1 VRQARGSN
9 PILPLRVF
17 ASTKLS
23 AANVIQALMSS
34 AFLGFFF
41 MASLD
46 LERVLGYGP
55 MALGLAFLP
64 VTVVMGLFS
73 LRFSALL
80 INRVGPLA
88 VLVAGQAVIVVQVAL
103 GGILVAMGSKPPGLH
118 VLYGVLPLLV
128 SLIAE
133 SLRASTA
140 QLVLD
145 QRGFASAQAVGQLP
159 EDEQREVVAAIVKR
173 ELAVMAIAAVVVVV
187 LLARAAQTH
196 G

>member
-1 VRQARGSN
+1 MVGISAIAVNAAAALYAAWAWYRTTIN
-9 PILPLRVF
+9 PWVWRLLR
-17 ASTKLS
+17 T
-23 AANVIQALMSS
+23 
-34 AFLGFFF
+34 
-41 MASLD
+41 
-46 LERVLGYGP
+46 
-55 MALGLAFLP
+55 
-64 VTVVMGLFS
+64 
-73 LRFSALL
+73 
-80 INRVGPLA
+80 
-88 VLVAGQAVIVVQVAL
+88 GQAVIVVQVAL

-145 QRGFASAQAVGQLP
+145 QRGFESARAVGQLP